1 MSRAGRL
8 RITLAL
14 LCLSAIL
21 SGCGFFSDEP
31 HPSTAAI
38 PATPSTVSTFS
49 NPVSSQAAQTPA
61 PTPRPVR
68 SIALVAD
75 VGESQPGTASATA
88 WLGVQH
94 VASSLQAMSSMT
106 VPKSQSEL
114 SVAIGAEA
122 TSGAGVVVTIGGS
135 ATSATVAAAMAN
147 PSVEF
152 FTLDQAATAD
162 APPNLH
168 AIAFD
173 EVEMGYLAGMIAEA
187 LSRAGSIGLVGDD
200 TSVATANYAA
210 GVRNG
215 ALFDNPAAIVGS
227 ANAGTPDDPAKGR
240 AAAATLAAGAADVIV
255 ATSGLTGIGAMRE
268 ACAKKALVVA
278 LGADAWQLVPDVHAC
293 LAVSVRKMYD
303 LAIEAA
309 IRTYAEGAEVP
320 GTILSDV
327 AAGGIALSD
336 FHVAEPPA
344 LASELERVLGDMR
357 VGPPRPT
364 APLPTAIPS
373 VEPSP
378 SPDPASPSQS

>member
-1 MSRAGRL
+1 MSRAGRF
-8 RITLAL
+8 RIALPL
-14 LCLSAIL
+14 LCLATIM
-21 SGCGFFSDEP
+21 SGCGFFSNEP
-31 HPSTAAI
+31 RPSTAA
-38 PATPSTVSTFS
+38 PSTPSTGSTFS

-61 PTPRPVR
+61 PTPRPVA
-68 SIALVAD
+68 SIAMVAD
-75 VGESQPGTASATA
+75 VGESQPGTPSATA

-94 VASSLQAMSSMT
+94 VAAGLQAKSSMT
-106 VPKSQSEL
+106 VPRSQGEL
-114 SVAIGAEA
+114 SVAIGTAVR
-122 TSGAGVVVTIGGS
+122 SGAGVVVTIGAS
-135 ATSATVAAAMAN
+135 AAPATIVAAMAN

-152 FTLDQAATAD
+152 FTLDQPATAD
-162 APPNLH
+162 ALPNLH

-240 AAAATLAAGAADVIV
+240 SAAATLAAGDADVIV

-268 ACAKKALVVA
+268 ACARNDLVVA
-278 LGADAWQLVPDVHAC
+278 LGADAWQLVPDVRAC
-293 LAVSVRKMYD
+293 LAVSVRKLYD
-303 LAIEAA
+303 VAIEAA
-309 IRTYAEGAEVP
+309 IRAYAEGAEVP

-357 VGPPRPT
+357 AGPPRPT
-364 APLPTAIPS
+364 ANPS
-373 VEPSP
+373 LEPSP
-378 SPDPASPSQS
+378 SPSPASPSQS